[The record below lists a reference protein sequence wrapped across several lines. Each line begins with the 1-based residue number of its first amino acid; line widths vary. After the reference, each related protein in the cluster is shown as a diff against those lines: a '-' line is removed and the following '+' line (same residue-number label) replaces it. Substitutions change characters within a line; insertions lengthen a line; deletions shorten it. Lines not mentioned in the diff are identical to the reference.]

1 MFCFYAHE
9 KNARFV
15 SVRKIVDDF
24 SAFKDRDNFT
34 IDWATGNNQFETF
47 DVFFFHFVLKFLEG
61 KKPLFVVK
69 FFDEDG

>member
-24 SAFKDRDNFT
+24 SAFKDCEYYSTSGESSRKFSASTVLSLAQTDRDSVASG
-34 IDWATGNNQFETF
+34 I
-47 DVFFFHFVLKFLEG
+47 VL
-61 KKPLFVVK
+61 
-69 FFDEDG
+69 